1 MMVNN
6 FKQTL
11 IEFKDAVDKFNR
23 YTLLE
28 RRVEERL
35 DKSLRTYLQQLEEQE
50 LYLQDKDPKFQAK
63 GIKL

>member
-1 MMVNN
+1 MVNN